1 MDSLSLITI
10 IFSIFLLI
18 LIIVPTISLFTYG
31 IPVIRLGMTL
41 DVMNALVITF
51 TTACI
56 ATFLVV
62 LFATPL
68 AYMLARRDFRLKS
81 LLESLLELPMVIPHT
96 VAGIAILLA
105 FSISPLS
112 QLFSLFGIEIIDSFW
127 GIITAMAYVS
137 SPIYVGI
144 VRSGFESIDRN
155 VEHIAMTLGASP
167 LKTFLTISIPL
178 ALKHIVTGALLTWA
192 RAVSEIGAILIV
204 AYFPKTIQ
212 VLILEKFLTE
222 GLWSALAPSTL
233 LLITTLLVFTLC
245 KLLARWIECHL

>member
-1 MDSLSLITI
+1 
-10 IFSIFLLI
+10 
-18 LIIVPTISLFTYG
+18 
-31 IPVIRLGMTL
+31 
-41 DVMNALVITF
+41 
-51 TTACI
+51 
-56 ATFLVV
+56 
-62 LFATPL
+62 
-68 AYMLARRDFRLKS
+68 MLARRDFKLKPV
-81 LLESLLELPMVIPHT
+81 LESLLELPMVIPHT

-112 QLFSLFGIEIIDSFW
+112 QLFRLFGIEIIDSFW

-144 VRSGFESIDRN
+144 VRSGFESIDKN

-178 ALKHIVTGALLTWA
+178 ALKHIVTGAILTWA

-233 LLITTLLVFTLC
+233 LLLITLLVFTLC